1 MTKCCYKN
9 PVEGLTMSQYANL
22 NQKLK
27 NIFQI
32 DRPDLDFGIYRILNA
47 RRNEISDY
55 LDNRLR
61 AKVETYLTDAKSDVH
76 DSQLESITNQI
87 KDEFGK
93 RAFDEAGKLV
103 NETAIESSLGQQY
116 QELRDHADSSFDQA
130 QVFSH
135 LYTFFSR
142 YYDEGDF
149 ISQRRYKGDTYA
161 IPYSGEEV
169 MLHWA
174 NKDQYYT
181 KSGEMFSNY
190 RIRFNSIGESDK
202 SVLFRLLSADTAK
215 DNQKDNDKNRRFVI
229 LSNPKTVT
237 RTDEE
242 GEEYEETV
250 HPIELNDAGDEL
262 TVWFEYAIM
271 DSKAKQDKLNTEAHG
286 DILANTKVDTAW
298 ATLLKHPAPTEK
310 QADRD
315 LLRKHLDTYTQKNT
329 ADYFIHKDLGKFLN
343 NELDFY
349 IKNEVMHLDDVVN
362 SSGFIEIERQLAL
375 IKCLRKIGREL
386 IDFLAS
392 LENFQK
398 KLWLKKKFVVSSHY
412 CITLDRVDESL
423 YSEIADNEAQW
434 QQWESLGFKVAD
446 DSLPHW
452 GSSHYLKEHPYLM
465 VDTSLFDLE
474 FKAKLL
480 NNIDD
485 LDEQTDGLI
494 IHGDNFQALNLMQ
507 EKFQSKVDT
516 VYIDPPYNTS
526 ASEII
531 YKNSYKHSSWLSLL
545 HSRLLLSKNLMT
557 EKGNICVTIDD
568 LEVNILGQLLDSIFG
583 KDNQAGIVPIRS
595 NPSGRPSERGFA
607 LTHEYAFFYGNSEL
621 SSISRISRTAEQLA
635 RFNEKDSDGIF
646 EYRNLR
652 REGSNSNREDGQK
665 QYYPI
670 FVDLKEG
677 TVRIPLMVW
686 NEDKREWLLQENAK
700 ANESVV
706 FPNNDQGIE
715 KNWRWSME
723 HVKEDYSQFLARIPR
738 NGTPQVYYKYRPK
751 TLGTTPLTL
760 WIDSKYSAT
769 EHGTKTLK
777 DLFKE
782 YSFSYPKSI
791 YAVLDSIGVSGA
803 FDNPNC
809 FVLDYFAGSGT
820 TAHATILSNRK
831 DDGNRKYILV
841 EQGEYFNTVLKPR
854 IQKVV
859 YSEYWK
865 NGQPLLLKGKG
876 VNNHINSYKGISH
889 CLKVVKL
896 ESYEDTLNN
905 LELSRNSA
913 QNDLFGDLT
922 PAQKD
927 DYLMHYMLNIESKDS
942 LLNVAD
948 FATPFDYQLKITA
961 DSAGAYTVQNVDLID
976 TFNYL
981 IGLKVRNIDY
991 QLDRGFV
998 QVDGHLRTGELVT
1011 IFWRDC
1017 EQIGYDELDKT
1028 LQKLRIN
1035 ALDSE
1040 YQQIYVNGD
1049 HNINTKLTS
1058 TDGNER
1064 QLKVRS
1070 IEQVFL
1076 ERMFAE

>member
-1 MTKCCYKN
+1 
-9 PVEGLTMSQYANL
+9 MSQYANL

-55 LDNRLR
+55 LDNRLK
-61 AKVETYLTDAKSDVH
+61 AKVETYLTDAKSDIH
-76 DSQLESITNQI
+76 DSQLESITTQI

-93 RAFDEAGKLV
+93 RAFDEAGNLV

-190 RIRFNSIGESDK
+190 RIRFNSIGEPDK

-215 DNQKDNDKNRRFVI
+215 DNQKDNDKSRRFVI
-229 LSNPKTVT
+229 LSKPKTVA

-250 HPIELNDAGDEL
+250 YPIELNDAGDEL
-262 TVWFEYAIM
+262 TVWFEYAVM
-271 DSKAKQDKLNTEAHG
+271 DSKARQDKLNIQAHD
-286 DILANTKVDTAW
+286 DILENTKITTAW

-392 LENFQK
+392 LEDFQK

-412 CITLDRVDESL
+412 CITLDRVDEEL
-423 YSEIADNEAQW
+423 YEDIANNAEQW
-434 QQWESLGFKVAD
+434 QQWQDLGFKVEND
-446 DSLPHW
+446 KVSKW
-452 GSSHYLKEHPYLM
+452 GSEDYLQSHTYLM
-465 VDTSLFDLE
+465 VDSSLFNLG

-480 NNIDD
+480 KGIDD

-494 IHGDNFQALNLMQ
+494 INSDNFQALNLMQ
-507 EKFQSKVDT
+507 EKYEGRVKYN
-516 VYIDPPYNTS
+516 YIDPPYNTNS
-526 ASEII
+526 TPIL
-531 YKNSYKHSSWLSLL
+531 YKNEYKHSSWLT
-545 HSRLLLSKNLMT
+545 LLSNRLILGKNLLT
-557 EKGNICVTIDD
+557 QSGIQSVAIDD
-568 LEVNILGQLLDSIFG
+568 SEENNLNFILKDIFIDYRLSKITIVHNPKGSITKDFNRTHEYCLFLTPDDKGKYIQRSLEENDTPRKMRRWGENSLRTERRLSFYPIYLNQSGEIIKIGTVPEEDYHPIAKNIIINDEIEVWPIDQNGIERRWNFGLDSI
-583 KDNQAGIVPIRS
+583 KS
-595 NPSGRPSERGFA
+595 NLNRIAAMKVNDEYDLFV
-607 LTHEYAFFYGNSEL
+607 THEETVPKTVWKGGEYDAGKYGNSLLINLLGQKIFDFPKSINLVEKCVYL
-621 SSISRISRTAEQLA
+621 ST
-635 RFNEKDSDGIF
+635 
-646 EYRNLR
+646 
-652 REGSNSNREDGQK
+652 SNSN
-665 QYYPI
+665 
-670 FVDLKEG
+670 
-677 TVRIPLMVW
+677 
-686 NEDKREWLLQENAK
+686 
-700 ANESVV
+700 
-706 FPNNDQGIE
+706 
-715 KNWRWSME
+715 
-723 HVKEDYSQFLARIPR
+723 
-738 NGTPQVYYKYRPK
+738 
-751 TLGTTPLTL
+751 
-760 WIDSKYSAT
+760 
-769 EHGTKTLK
+769 K
-777 DLFKE
+777 D
-782 YSFSYPKSI
+782 I
-791 YAVLDSIGVSGA
+791 
-803 FDNPNC
+803 
-809 FVLDYFAGSGT
+809 VLDYFAGSGT
-820 TAHATILSNRK
+820 TAHAAINLNRE
-831 DDGNRKYILV
+831 DGGNRKYILV
-841 EQGEYFNTVLKPR
+841 EQGEYFDTVLKPR

-859 YSEYWK
+859 YSEGWK
-865 NGQPLLLKGKG
+865 GGKPLLPKSKSSGSTE
-876 VNNHINSYKGISH
+876 NPYKGISH

-905 LELSRNSA
+905 LELNRSPA

-922 PAQKD
+922 PAQQD
-927 DYLMHYMLNIESKDS
+927 DYLMHYMLDIESKES

-948 FATPFDYQLKITA
+948 FANPFDYQLKITA

-1011 IFWRDC
+1011 VFWRDC

>member
-1 MTKCCYKN
+1 
-9 PVEGLTMSQYANL
+9 MSQYANL

-55 LDNRLR
+55 LDNRLK

-93 RAFDEAGKLV
+93 RAFDEAGNLV

-215 DNQKDNDKNRRFVI
+215 DNQKDNDKSRRFVI
-229 LSNPKTVT
+229 LSKPKTVT

-262 TVWFEYAIM
+262 TVWFEYAVM
-271 DSKAKQDKLNTEAHG
+271 DSKAKQDKLNLQAHD
-286 DILANTKVDTAW
+286 DILDDPKVTTAW
-298 ATLLKHPAPTEK
+298 ANLLKHPAPTEK
-310 QADRD
+310 QSDRD
-315 LLRKHLDTYTQKNT
+315 LLREHLDTYTQKNT

-423 YSEIADNEAQW
+423 YSEISDNETQW

-452 GSSHYLKEHPYLM
+452 GSSYYLKEHPYLM
-465 VDTSLFDLE
+465 VDTSLFELG
-474 FKAKLL
+474 FKANLL
-480 NNIDD
+480 NSIDE

-494 IHGDNFQALNLMQ
+494 IHGDNFQSLSLMQ
-507 EKFQSKVDT
+507 EK
-516 VYIDPPYNTS
+516 YNS
-526 ASEII
+526 
-531 YKNSYKHSSWLSLL
+531 
-545 HSRLLLSKNLMT
+545 
-557 EKGNICVTIDD
+557 
-568 LEVNILGQLLDSIFG
+568 
-583 KDNQAGIVPIRS
+583 
-595 NPSGRPSERGFA
+595 
-607 LTHEYAFFYGNSEL
+607 
-621 SSISRISRTAEQLA
+621 
-635 RFNEKDSDGIF
+635 
-646 EYRNLR
+646 
-652 REGSNSNREDGQK
+652 
-665 QYYPI
+665 
-670 FVDLKEG
+670 
-677 TVRIPLMVW
+677 
-686 NEDKREWLLQENAK
+686 
-700 ANESVV
+700 
-706 FPNNDQGIE
+706 
-715 KNWRWSME
+715 
-723 HVKEDYSQFLARIPR
+723 
-738 NGTPQVYYKYRPK
+738 
-751 TLGTTPLTL
+751 
-760 WIDSKYSAT
+760 
-769 EHGTKTLK
+769 
-777 DLFKE
+777 
-782 YSFSYPKSI
+782 
-791 YAVLDSIGVSGA
+791 
-803 FDNPNC
+803 
-809 FVLDYFAGSGT
+809 
-820 TAHATILSNRK
+820 
-831 DDGNRKYILV
+831 
-841 EQGEYFNTVLKPR
+841 
-854 IQKVV
+854 
-859 YSEYWK
+859 
-865 NGQPLLLKGKG
+865 
-876 VNNHINSYKGISH
+876 
-889 CLKVVKL
+889 
-896 ESYEDTLNN
+896 
-905 LELSRNSA
+905 
-913 QNDLFGDLT
+913 
-922 PAQKD
+922 
-927 DYLMHYMLNIESKDS
+927 
-942 LLNVAD
+942 
-948 FATPFDYQLKITA
+948 
-961 DSAGAYTVQNVDLID
+961 
-976 TFNYL
+976 
-981 IGLKVRNIDY
+981 
-991 QLDRGFV
+991 
-998 QVDGHLRTGELVT
+998 
-1011 IFWRDC
+1011 
-1017 EQIGYDELDKT
+1017 
-1028 LQKLRIN
+1028 
-1035 ALDSE
+1035 
-1040 YQQIYVNGD
+1040 
-1049 HNINTKLTS
+1049 
-1058 TDGNER
+1058 
-1064 QLKVRS
+1064 
-1070 IEQVFL
+1070 
-1076 ERMFAE
+1076 

>member
-93 RAFDEAGKLV
+93 RAFDEAGNLV

-190 RIRFNSIGESDK
+190 RIRFNSVGESDK

-215 DNQKDNDKNRRFVI
+215 DNQKDNDKSRRFVI
-229 LSNPKTVT
+229 LSKPKMVT

-262 TVWFEYAIM
+262 TVWFEYAVM
-271 DSKAKQDKLNTEAHG
+271 DSKARQDKLNTEAHD
-286 DILANTKVDTAW
+286 DILANTTVSTAW
-298 ATLLKHPAPTEK
+298 ANLLKHPAPTEK
-310 QADRD
+310 QADRN

-349 IKNEVMHLDDVVN
+349 IKNEVMHLDDVIN
-362 SSGFIEIERQLAL
+362 SSGFIEIEHQLAL

-392 LENFQK
+392 LEDFQK

-412 CITLDRVDESL
+412 CITLDRVDEAL
-423 YSEIADNEAQW
+423 YGEIADNEAQW

-452 GSSHYLKEHPYLM
+452 GSSHYLEEHPYLM
-465 VDTSLFDLE
+465 VDTSLFELG

-480 NNIDD
+480 NSIDD

-494 IHGDNFQALNLMQ
+494 INSDNFQALSLMQ
-507 EKFQSKVDT
+507 EKYKGRVKYN
-516 VYIDPPYNTS
+516 YIDPPYNTNS
-526 ASEII
+526 TPIL
-531 YKNSYKHSSWLSLL
+531 YKNEYKHSSWLTLMSNRLVLGKNLL
-545 HSRLLLSKNLMT
+545 TQNGIQSVAIDDSEENNLNFILKDIFLGYRLSKITIVHNPKGSITKDFNRTHEYCLFLTPDDKGKYIQRSLEENDTPRKMRRWGENSLRTERRLSFYPIYLNLSG
-557 EKGNICVTIDD
+557 EVVRIGEVPEDSFHPIAKNVILNDEIEVWPIDQNNI
-568 LEVNILGQLLDSIFG
+568 ERRWNFGLDSI
-583 KDNQAGIVPIRS
+583 KS
-595 NPSGRPSERGFA
+595 NLDRIKAIKANDEYDLFV
-607 LTHEYAFFYGNSEL
+607 THEQTVPKTVWKGGEYDAGKYGNSL
-621 SSISRISRTAEQLA
+621 LI
-635 RFNEKDSDGIF
+635 
-646 EYRNLR
+646 NLL
-652 REGSNSNREDGQK
+652 GQK
-665 QYYPI
+665 I
-670 FVDLKEG
+670 FD
-677 TVRIPLMVW
+677 
-686 NEDKREWLLQENAK
+686 
-700 ANESVV
+700 
-706 FPNNDQGIE
+706 F
-715 KNWRWSME
+715 
-723 HVKEDYSQFLARIPR
+723 
-738 NGTPQVYYKYRPK
+738 
-751 TLGTTPLTL
+751 
-760 WIDSKYSAT
+760 
-769 EHGTKTLK
+769 
-777 DLFKE
+777 
-782 YSFSYPKSI
+782 PKSI
-791 YAVLDSIGVSGA
+791 NLVKKCIYLSTFNSDSETI
-803 FDNPNC
+803 
-809 FVLDYFAGSGT
+809 LDYFAGSGT
-820 TAHATILSNRK
+820 TAHATISLNRE
-831 DDGNRKYILV
+831 DGGNRKYILV
-841 EQGEYFNTVLKPR
+841 EQGEYFDTVVKPR

-859 YSEYWK
+859 YSEDWK
-865 NGQPLLLKGKG
+865 DGRPSLPKSNNEENI
-876 VNNHINSYKGISH
+876 VNHYDGISH

-905 LELSRNSA
+905 LELNRSNT
-913 QNDLFGDLT
+913 QNDLFNDLT
-922 PAQKD
+922 PAQQD
-927 DYLMHYMLNIESKDS
+927 DYLMHYMLDIESKDS

-948 FATPFDYQLKITA
+948 FANPFDYQLKITA
-961 DSAGAYTVQNVDLID
+961 DSAGAYTVQNIDLID

-1011 IFWRDC
+1011 VFWRDC
-1017 EQIGYDELDKT
+1017 EKIGYDELDNT

-1049 HNINTKLTS
+1049 HNINTKLIS

>member
-229 LSNPKTVT
+229 LSKPKTVT

-262 TVWFEYAIM
+262 TVWFEYAVM
-271 DSKAKQDKLNTEAHG
+271 DSKARQDKLNTAAHD
-286 DILANTKVDTAW
+286 DILANTKVSTAW

-310 QADRD
+310 QNDRD

-423 YSEIADNEAQW
+423 YSEISDNETQW

-452 GSSHYLKEHPYLM
+452 GSSYYLKEHPYLM
-465 VDTSLFDLE
+465 VDTSLFELG

-480 NNIDD
+480 NSIDD

-494 IHGDNFQALNLMQ
+494 INSDNFQALNFMQ
-507 EKFQSKVDT
+507 EKYREQVQCI
-516 VYIDPPYNTS
+516 YIDPPYNAKS
-526 ASEII
+526 SEIL
-531 YKNSYKHSSWLSLL
+531 YKNTFKHSSWLSLIQ
-545 HSRLLLSKNLMT
+545 SRLPLSKNLMDSSGT
-557 EKGNICVTIDD
+557 FVMAIDENEQIRLGLLLENEFTDKIITCVS
-568 LEVNILGQLLDSIFG
+568 LMHNPG
-583 KDNQAGIVPIRS
+583 GIQGS
-595 NPSGRPSERGFA
+595 NFSY
-607 LTHEYAFFYGNSEL
+607 THEYAYFIYPDNPKSIGLKKRDESNRVALRDWGGEESKRSTAKNCFYPIYTKDDKVIKFGDVCLDDFHPNANEVEGDYVVIYPIDNDGVERKWRNSRNSVEG
-621 SSISRISRTAEQLA
+621 I
-635 RFNEKDSDGIF
+635 FNELEVSKVNGRYNV
-646 EYRNLR
+646 YRNKSYYRQKTIWDDSLY
-652 REGSNSNREDGQK
+652 NSNVYGSK
-665 QYYPI
+665 
-670 FVDLKEG
+670 
-677 TVRIPLMVW
+677 
-686 NEDKREWLLQENAK
+686 LLGD
-700 ANESVV
+700 VM
-706 FPNNDQGIE
+706 GE
-715 KNWRWSME
+715 K
-723 HVKEDYSQFLARIPR
+723 L
-738 NGTPQVYYKYRPK
+738 
-751 TLGTTPLTL
+751 
-760 WIDSKYSAT
+760 
-769 EHGTKTLK
+769 
-777 DLFKE
+777 
-782 YSFSYPKSI
+782 FSYPKSLYTVI
-791 YAVLDSIGVSGA
+791 DSIKASTNL
-803 FDNPNC
+803 FEEPTI
-809 FVLDYFAGSGT
+809 LDYFAGSGT
-820 TAHATILSNRK
+820 SAHAVINLNRSDNRK
-831 DDGNRKYILV
+831 RKFILV
-841 EQGEYFNTVLKPR
+841 EQGEYFDTVLKPR

-859 YSEYWK
+859 YSEDWK
-865 NGQPLLLKGKG
+865 EGEPSLTKTKNDEST
-876 VNNHINSYKGISH
+876 VNPYQGISH
-889 CLKVVKL
+889 CLKVIKL
-896 ESYEDTLNN
+896 ESYEDALNN
-905 LELSRNSA
+905 LELNRSPA
-913 QNDLFGDLT
+913 QNDLFADLT

-948 FATPFDYQLKITA
+948 FANPFDYQLKITA

-1011 IFWRDC
+1011 VFWRDC

>member
-1 MTKCCYKN
+1 
-9 PVEGLTMSQYANL
+9 MSQYANL

-47 RRNEISDY
+47 RRREISDY
-55 LDNRLR
+55 LDNRLKT
-61 AKVETYLTDAKSDVH
+61 KVETYLADAKSDVH

-87 KDEFGK
+87 KEEFGK
-93 RAFDEAGKLV
+93 RAFDDAGNLV
-103 NETAIESSLGQQY
+103 SDTAMESPLGEQY
-116 QELRDHADSSFDQA
+116 AQLREHSDSSFDQA

-190 RIRFNSIGESDK
+190 RIRFNSIGEPDK

-215 DNQKDNDKNRRFVI
+215 DNQKDNDKNRRFVM
-229 LSNPKTVT
+229 LSQPKTIT
-237 RTDEE
+237 HTDEE

-262 TVWFEYAIM
+262 TVWFEYAVM
-271 DSKAKQDKLNTEAHG
+271 DSKAKQDKLNLQAHD
-286 DILANTKVDTAW
+286 DILDNTKVTTAW
-298 ATLLKHPAPTEK
+298 ANLLKHPAPTEK
-310 QADRD
+310 QSDRD

-386 IDFLAS
+386 IEFLAS

-423 YSEIADNEAQW
+423 YSEIAENEAQW

-452 GSSHYLKEHPYLM
+452 GSSQYLEEHPYLM
-465 VDTSLFDLE
+465 VDTSLFELG

-480 NNIDD
+480 NSIDD
-485 LDEQTDGLI
+485 LDEQTDGI
-494 IHGDNFQALNLMQ
+494 VFSGDNFQALNLIQ
-507 EKFQSKVDT
+507 EKYKQSIQCIH
-516 VYIDPPYNTS
+516 IDPPYNTGS
-526 ASEII
+526 GGFL
-531 YKNSYKHSSWLSLL
+531 YKNGYLASSWLSFMESRIDLSMPLMLNESGIYQCHIDEYEISNLNKLFKQKNFSLTDNIIWNKKNPMMGGKGLASQHEYIILATNYSDAIYGLSENNKLITTKADELL
-545 HSRLLLSKNLMT
+545 TKYN
-557 EKGNICVTIDD
+557 
-568 LEVNILGQLLDSIFG
+568 EVNEDMRQEFRDWVRKQKTFTGGEKAYHLIEDDGRVYRLVAMSWPNPNPAPEQFFIPLIHPVTGKPCSVPTRGWSRSPEKMRELTDKNEIAFG
-583 KDNQAGIVPIRS
+583 VDETTQPQRKIYLTKDTKKA
-595 NPSGRPSERGFA
+595 
-607 LTHEYAFFYGNSEL
+607 L
-621 SSISRISRTAEQLA
+621 SSIISNGAKGKVEL
-635 RFNEKDSDGIF
+635 EKIGLDFTYAHPVMLYMELIDSG
-646 EYRNLR
+646 
-652 REGSNSNREDGQK
+652 
-665 QYYPI
+665 
-670 FVDLKEG
+670 
-677 TVRIPLMVW
+677 
-686 NEDKREWLLQENAK
+686 LLNAK
-700 ANESVV
+700 K
-706 FPNNDQGIE
+706 GI
-715 KNWRWSME
+715 
-723 HVKEDYSQFLARIPR
+723 
-738 NGTPQVYYKYRPK
+738 
-751 TLGTTPLTL
+751 
-760 WIDSKYSAT
+760 
-769 EHGTKTLK
+769 
-777 DLFKE
+777 
-782 YSFSYPKSI
+782 
-791 YAVLDSIGVSGA
+791 
-803 FDNPNC
+803 
-809 FVLDYFAGSGT
+809 VLDYFGGSGT
-820 TAHATILSNRK
+820 SAHATIELNREDK
-831 DDGNRKYILV
+831 GSRKYILV
-841 EQGEYFNTVLKPR
+841 EQGEYFDTVLKPR

-859 YSEYWK
+859 YSEDWK
-865 NGQPLLLKGKG
+865 GGKPLSKGKSDG
-876 VNNHINSYKGISH
+876 GIVNPYKGISH

-905 LELSRNSA
+905 LELNRSPA
-913 QNDLFGDLT
+913 QNDLFADLT
-922 PAQKD
+922 PAQQD
-927 DYLMHYMLNIESKDS
+927 DYLMHYMLDIESKES

-948 FATPFDYQLKITA
+948 FANPFDYQLKITA

-991 QLDRGFV
+991 QLKQGYV
-998 QVDGHLRTGELVT
+998 QVVGHLRTGEFVT
-1011 IFWRDC
+1011 VFWRDC
-1017 EQIGYDELDKT
+1017 ERIGYDKLNQLLDT
-1028 LQKLRIN
+1028 LSIN
-1035 ALDSE
+1035 PNDKE
-1040 YQQIYVNGD
+1040 YRYIYVNGD
-1049 HNINTKLTS
+1049 HNINSKLS
-1058 TDGNER
+1058 KKDDGSSE
-1064 QLKVRS
+1064 LKVRS

>member
-1 MTKCCYKN
+1 MTECCYKN

-32 DRPDLDFGIYRILNA
+32 DRPDLDFGIYRILNT

-93 RAFDEAGKLV
+93 RAFDEAGNLV

-215 DNQKDNDKNRRFVI
+215 DNQKDNDKSRRFVI
-229 LSNPKTVT
+229 LSKPKTVT

-242 GEEYEETV
+242 GEEYEEII
-250 HPIELNDAGDEL
+250 HPIELNEAGDEL
-262 TVWFEYAIM
+262 TVWFEYAVM
-271 DSKAKQDKLNTEAHG
+271 DSKSKQDKLNTEAHD
-286 DILANTKVDTAW
+286 DILANTKVSTAW
-298 ATLLKHPAPTEK
+298 ANLLKHPAPTEK
-310 QADRD
+310 QNDRD

-452 GSSHYLKEHPYLM
+452 GSCHYLKEHPYLM
-465 VDTSLFDLE
+465 VDTSLFELG

-480 NNIDD
+480 NSIDD

-494 IHGDNFQALNLMQ
+494 INSDNFQALNLMQ
-507 EKFQSKVDT
+507 EKYEGRVKYN
-516 VYIDPPYNTS
+516 YIDPPYNTNS
-526 ASEII
+526 TPIL
-531 YKNSYKHSSWLSLL
+531 YKNEYKHSSWLT
-545 HSRLLLSKNLMT
+545 LLSNRLILGKNLLT
-557 EKGNICVTIDD
+557 QSGIQSVAIDD
-568 LEVNILGQLLDSIFG
+568 SEENNLNFILKDIFIDYRLSKITIVHNPKGSITKDFNRTHEYCLFLTPDDKGKYIQRSLEENDTPRKMRRWGENSLRTERRLSFYPIYLNQSGEIIKVGTVPEDDYHPIAKNTIINDEIEVWPIDQNGIERRWNFGLDSI
-583 KDNQAGIVPIRS
+583 KS
-595 NPSGRPSERGFA
+595 NLNRIAAMKVNDEYDLFV
-607 LTHEYAFFYGNSEL
+607 THEETVPKTVWKGGEYDAGKYGNSLLINLLGQKIFDFPKSINLVEKCVYL
-621 SSISRISRTAEQLA
+621 ST
-635 RFNEKDSDGIF
+635 
-646 EYRNLR
+646 
-652 REGSNSNREDGQK
+652 SNSN
-665 QYYPI
+665 
-670 FVDLKEG
+670 
-677 TVRIPLMVW
+677 
-686 NEDKREWLLQENAK
+686 
-700 ANESVV
+700 
-706 FPNNDQGIE
+706 
-715 KNWRWSME
+715 
-723 HVKEDYSQFLARIPR
+723 
-738 NGTPQVYYKYRPK
+738 
-751 TLGTTPLTL
+751 
-760 WIDSKYSAT
+760 
-769 EHGTKTLK
+769 K
-777 DLFKE
+777 D
-782 YSFSYPKSI
+782 I
-791 YAVLDSIGVSGA
+791 
-803 FDNPNC
+803 
-809 FVLDYFAGSGT
+809 VLDYFAGSGT
-820 TAHATILSNRK
+820 TAHATISLNRK
-831 DDGNRKYILV
+831 DDGNRRYILV
-841 EQGEYFNTVLKPR
+841 EQGEYFDTVLKPR

-859 YSEYWK
+859 YSEDWK
-865 NGQPLLLKGKG
+865 GGKPALPKSKSDEST
-876 VNNHINSYKGISH
+876 VNSYKGISH

-905 LELSRNSA
+905 LELNRSPA

-922 PAQKD
+922 PAQQD

-948 FATPFDYQLKITA
+948 FANPFDYQLKITA
-961 DSAGAYTVQNVDLID
+961 DSAGAYTVQNIDLID

-981 IGLKVRNIDY
+981 IGLKVKNVNY
-991 QLDRGFV
+991 QLKRGFV
-998 QVDGHLRTGELVT
+998 EVFGDLLNGDSVAV
-1011 IFWRDC
+1011 IWRDC
-1017 EQIGYDELDKT
+1017 NIIGYEELDEL
-1028 LQKLRIN
+1028 LQTLRIN
-1035 ALDSE
+1035 PLDHD
-1040 YQQIYVNGD
+1040 YKYIYINGD
-1049 HNINTKLTS
+1049 HNINSKLIKKA
-1058 TDGNER
+1058 DGSSEI
-1064 QLKVRS
+1064 KVRS

>member
-9 PVEGLTMSQYANL
+9 PVKGLTMSQYANL

-55 LDNRLR
+55 LDNRLK
-61 AKVETYLTDAKSDVH
+61 AKVETYLTDAKSDIH
-76 DSQLESITNQI
+76 DSQLESITTQI

-93 RAFDEAGKLV
+93 RAFDEAGNLT

-190 RIRFNSIGESDK
+190 RIRFNSVGESDK

-215 DNQKDNDKNRRFVI
+215 DNQKDNDKSRRFVI
-229 LSNPKTVT
+229 LSKPKTLT

-242 GEEYEETV
+242 GDEYEETV
-250 HPIELNDAGDEL
+250 HPIELNGAGDEL
-262 TVWFEYAIM
+262 TVWFEYAVM
-271 DSKAKQDKLNTEAHG
+271 DSKARQDKLNTEAHD
-286 DILANTKVDTAW
+286 DILENTKVDTAW

-362 SSGFIEIERQLAL
+362 SSGFLEIERQLAL

-412 CITLDRVDESL
+412 CITLDRVDEEL
-423 YSEIADNEAQW
+423 YEDIANNSEQW
-434 QQWESLGFKVAD
+434 QQWQELGLKVEDEAL
-446 DSLPHW
+446 SKW
-452 GSSHYLKEHPYLM
+452 GNEAYLRSHPYLM

-480 NNIDD
+480 NSIND

-494 IHGDNFQALNLMQ
+494 IHSDNFQALNLMQ

-526 ASEII
+526 ASEIL
-531 YKNSYKHSSWLSLL
+531 YKNGYKHSSWMTFVNNALILG
-545 HSRLLLSKNLMT
+545 KNLMQPDT
-557 EKGNICVTIDD
+557 GMLCATIDD
-568 LEVNILGQLLDSIFG
+568 VEQKSFSQIIESNFG
-583 KDNQAGIVPIRS
+583 EIAGTLAIRIK
-595 NPSGRPSERGFA
+595 PSGRPIPNGFA
-607 LTHEYAFFYGNSEL
+607 LSHEYAIFARRNPNQPIARLKHNEDQIARYREVDDKGRFFWESFRKAGS
-621 SSISRISRTAEQLA
+621 
-635 RFNEKDSDGIF
+635 
-646 EYRNLR
+646 
-652 REGSNSNREDGQK
+652 GSNRRDRPTM
-665 QYYPI
+665 YYPFYLNLESNI
-670 FVDLKEG
+670 
-677 TVRIPLMVW
+677 VRIPDLEFDEDSQEYTTITTLSP
-686 NEDKREWLLQENAK
+686 NEIIVYPIKDDGSEGRWYFGLDRALTVESEFKATLQDDG
-700 ANESVV
+700 SY
-706 FPNNDQGIE
+706 
-715 KNWRWSME
+715 R
-723 HVKEDYSQFLARIPR
+723 
-738 NGTPQVYYKYRPK
+738 VYYRRRPNAGIQP
-751 TLGTTPLTL
+751 TSM
-760 WIDSKYSAT
+760 WFDAKYSAT
-769 EHGTKTLK
+769 EHGTALLK
-777 DLFKE
+777 DI
-782 YSFSYPKSI
+782 YGRQNSFSYPKSI
-791 YAVLDSIGVSGA
+791 HAVKDCLIVSGFLESKKSIA
-803 FDNPNC
+803 
-809 FVLDYFAGSGT
+809 LDYYGGSGT
-820 TAHATILSNRK
+820 TAHATIELNREDNGK
-831 DDGNRKYILV
+831 RKYILV

-859 YSEYWK
+859 YSEEWSE
-865 NGQPLLLKGKG
+865 GKPSLIQSKSDEST
-876 VNNHINSYKGISH
+876 VNPYQGISH

-905 LELSRNSA
+905 LELNRSPA

-922 PAQKD
+922 PAQQE

-942 LLNVAD
+942 ILNVAD
-948 FATPFDYQLKITA
+948 FANPFDYQLKITA
-961 DSAGAYTVQNVDLID
+961 DSAGAYTLQNVDLID

-1011 IFWRDC
+1011 VFWRDC

-1049 HNINTKLTS
+1049 HNINTKLIS

>member
-116 QELRDHADSSFDQA
+116 QELRDHADSNFDQA

-229 LSNPKTVT
+229 LSKPKTVT

-262 TVWFEYAIM
+262 TVWFEYAVM
-271 DSKAKQDKLNTEAHG
+271 DSKARQDKLNTEAHD
-286 DILANTKVDTAW
+286 DILANTTVSTAW

-386 IDFLAS
+386 VDFLAS

-434 QQWESLGFKVAD
+434 QQWESLGFKIAD

-452 GSSHYLKEHPYLM
+452 GSSQYLKEHPYLM
-465 VDTSLFDLE
+465 VDTSLFELG

-480 NNIDD
+480 NSLDD

-494 IHGDNFQALNLMQ
+494 IHGDNFQSLNLMQ
-507 EKFQSKVDT
+507 EKYNNSIKCI
-516 VYIDPPYNTS
+516 YIDPPYNTS
-526 ASEII
+526 ASEIN
-531 YKNSYKHSSWLSLL
+531 YKNGYKHSSWNSLMFDRMQMSY
-545 HSRLLLSKNLMT
+545 HLLNNL
-557 EKGNICVTIDD
+557 GVQIFTIDD
-568 LEVNILGQLLDSIFG
+568 YEIENSIFIHKTIFG
-583 KDNQAGIVPIRS
+583 GENHLANVPIRN
-595 NPSGRPSERGFA
+595 NPQGRSTVSGFA
-607 LTHEYAFFYGNSEL
+607 VNHEYALFYRKSPELKTIGRLERNESQNS
-621 SSISRISRTAEQLA
+621 RY
-635 RFNEKDSDGIF
+635 NETDNDGKKF
-646 EYRNLR
+646 LWENFRKT
-652 REGSNSNREDGQK
+652 GTDSNRLDRPK
-665 QYYPI
+665 QFYPI
-670 FVDLKEG
+670 WIMQDDSMY
-677 TVRIPLMVW
+677 IPSIEW
-686 NEDKREWLLQENAK
+686 NDSLNKWEVTDENKFKHELL
-700 ANESVV
+700 
-706 FPNNDQGIE
+706 P
-715 KNWRWSME
+715 
-723 HVKEDYSQFLARIPR
+723 
-738 NGTPQVYYKYRPK
+738 
-751 TLGTTPLTL
+751 
-760 WIDSKYSAT
+760 IDSTGSERVWKWGVERTKNQIDLIKFEWQKNKIEIYRKNYLNDKGMLPSTWWEAPKYAAGS
-769 EHGTKTLK
+769 HGTNLLTS
-777 DLFKE
+777 LFTSE
-782 YSFSYPKSI
+782 RLFDFPKS
-791 YAVLDSIGVSGA
+791 YKAVLDCLKIA
-803 FDNPNC
+803 ELQNNQ

-820 TAHATILSNRK
+820 TGHAAIALNREDNGK
-831 DDGNRKYILV
+831 RKYILV
-841 EQGEYFNTVLKPR
+841 EQGEYFYTVLKPR

-859 YSEYWK
+859 YSEDWK
-865 NGQPLLLKGKG
+865 DGQPLLPKSKDAD
-876 VNNHINSYKGISH
+876 NPINPFNGISH

-905 LELSRNSA
+905 LELNRSPA
-913 QNDLFGDLT
+913 QNDLFADLT

-927 DYLMHYMLNIESKDS
+927 DYLMHYMLDIESKES

-948 FATPFDYQLKITA
+948 FANPFDYQLKITA

-991 QLDRGFV
+991 QLKQGYV
-998 QVDGHLRTGELVT
+998 QVVGHLRTGEFVT
-1011 IFWRDC
+1011 VFWRDC
-1017 EQIGYDELDKT
+1017 ERIGYDKLNQLLDT
-1028 LQKLRIN
+1028 LSIN
-1035 ALDSE
+1035 PNDKE
-1040 YQQIYVNGD
+1040 YRYIYVNGD
-1049 HNINTKLTS
+1049 HNINSKLS
-1058 TDGNER
+1058 KKDDGSSE
-1064 QLKVRS
+1064 LKVRS

>member
-1 MTKCCYKN
+1 
-9 PVEGLTMSQYANL
+9 MSQYANL

-47 RRNEISDY
+47 RRREISDY
-55 LDNRLR
+55 LDNRLKT
-61 AKVETYLTDAKSDVH
+61 KVETYLADAKSDVH

-87 KDEFGK
+87 KEEFGK
-93 RAFDEAGKLV
+93 RAFDDADNLVSEA
-103 NETAIESSLGQQY
+103 AIESPLGQQY
-116 QELRDHADSSFDQA
+116 AQLREHSDSSFDQA

-190 RIRFNSIGESDK
+190 RIRFNSIGEPDK

-215 DNQKDNDKNRRFVI
+215 DNQKDNDKNRRFII
-229 LSNPKTVT
+229 LSQPKTIT
-237 RTDEE
+237 HTDED
-242 GEEYEETV
+242 GEEYEEVV

-262 TVWFEYAIM
+262 TVWFEYAVM
-271 DSKAKQDKLNTEAHG
+271 DSKAKQDKLNKQAHD
-286 DILANTKVDTAW
+286 DILDNPKVSAAW

-315 LLRKHLDTYTQKNT
+315 LLLKHLDTYTQKNT

-362 SSGFIEIERQLAL
+362 SSGFLEIERQLAL

-386 IDFLAS
+386 IEFLAS

-412 CITLDRVDESL
+412 CITLDRVDEAL
-423 YSEIADNEAQW
+423 YSDIADNEDQW

-452 GSSHYLKEHPYLM
+452 GSIQYLEEHPYLM
-465 VDTSLFDLE
+465 VDTSLFELD

-494 IHGDNFQALNLMQ
+494 IHGDNFQALNILNDKYYCQ
-507 EKFQSKVDT
+507 IDT
-516 VYIDPPYNTS
+516 LYYDPPYNTS
-526 ASEII
+526 ESSFI
-531 YKNSYKHSSWLSLL
+531 YKNNFKESSWLAMIQ
-545 HSRLLLSKNLMT
+545 SRLEISKFLLNNTGIVNICIDDFELSKLQNLMDT
-557 EKGNICVTIDD
+557 VFGQENRLGNLVVEI
-568 LEVNILGQLLDSIFG
+568 
-583 KDNQAGIVPIRS
+583 K
-595 NPSGRPSERGFA
+595 PSGRTNDYYLATSHEYSLIYAKDINNSENINFFDLSEEQKKAYKYKDDEGRYKWRDFMRTGGYSTPSERP
-607 LTHEYAFFYGNSEL
+607 NS
-621 SSISRISRTAEQLA
+621 
-635 RFNEKDSDGIF
+635 F
-646 EYRNLR
+646 
-652 REGSNSNREDGQK
+652 
-665 QYYPI
+665 YPI
-670 FVDLKEG
+670 FY
-677 TVRIPLMVW
+677 
-686 NEDKREWLLQENAK
+686 
-700 ANESVV
+700 NESENKISVSQNSSDYIKVLPIDSSGNYRVWRKTIPSLQAHLDKNEIRVV
-706 FPNNDQGIE
+706 KRVDDSYRVEII
-715 KNWRWSME
+715 
-723 HVKEDYSQFLARIPR
+723 DRIKK
-738 NGTPQVYYKYRPK
+738 GTRPK
-751 TLGTTPLTL
+751 SVWVG
-760 WIDSKYSAT
+760 SKYDASS
-769 EHGTKTLK
+769 HGSKLIK
-777 DLFKE
+777 KLIPDSDF
-782 YSFSYPKSI
+782 SFPKSFYTTLNNI
-791 YAVLDSIGVSGA
+791 SLSVAENTDAVIADI
-803 FDNPNC
+803 
-809 FVLDYFAGSGT
+809 FAGSGT
-820 TAHATILSNRK
+820 TAHATIALNRE

-859 YSEYWK
+859 YSADWK
-865 NGQPLLLKGKG
+865 DGQPLLPKGSDAD
-876 VNNHINSYKGISH
+876 NASNAYNGISH

-905 LELSRNSA
+905 LELSRSQA
-913 QNDLFGDLT
+913 QEDLFGDLT
-922 PAQKD
+922 PTQQD
-927 DYLMHYMLNIESKDS
+927 DYLMHYMLDIESKDS

-948 FATPFDYQLKITA
+948 FANPFDYQLKITA
-961 DSAGAYTVQNVDLID
+961 DSAGAYTVQNIDLID

-991 QLDRGFV
+991 QLKQGYV
-998 QVDGHLRTGELVT
+998 QVVGHLRTGEFVT
-1011 IFWRDC
+1011 VFWRDC
-1017 EQIGYDELDKT
+1017 ERIGYDKLNQLLDT
-1028 LQKLRIN
+1028 LSIN
-1035 ALDSE
+1035 PNDKE
-1040 YQQIYVNGD
+1040 YRYIYVNGD
-1049 HNINTKLTS
+1049 HNINSKLS
-1058 TDGNER
+1058 KKDDGSSE
-1064 QLKVRS
+1064 LKVRS

>member
-1 MTKCCYKN
+1 
-9 PVEGLTMSQYANL
+9 MSQYANL

-55 LDNRLR
+55 LDNRLK
-61 AKVETYLTDAKSDVH
+61 AKVETYLKDAKSDVH

-93 RAFDEAGKLV
+93 RAFDEAGNLV

-190 RIRFNSIGESDK
+190 RIRFNSIGEPDK

-215 DNQKDNDKNRRFVI
+215 DNQKDNDKSRRFVI
-229 LSNPKTVT
+229 LSKPKTLT

-242 GEEYEETV
+242 GEEYEEIV

-262 TVWFEYAIM
+262 TVWFEYAVM
-271 DSKAKQDKLNTEAHG
+271 DSKAKQDKLNLQAHD
-286 DILANTKVDTAW
+286 DILDNTKVTTAW
-298 ATLLKHPAPTEK
+298 ATLLKHPEPTEK
-310 QADRD
+310 QSDRD

-386 IDFLAS
+386 IEFLAS

-412 CITLDRVDESL
+412 CITLDRVDEAL
-423 YSEIADNEAQW
+423 YSEIADNEIQW

-446 DSLPHW
+446 DSLPYW
-452 GSSHYLKEHPYLM
+452 GSSQYLEEHPYLM
-465 VDTSLFDLE
+465 VDTSLFELG

-480 NNIDD
+480 NSIDD

-494 IHGDNFQALNLMQ
+494 IHSDNFQALSLIQ
-507 EKFQSKVDT
+507 EKYSKKIDCVH
-516 VYIDPPYNTS
+516 IDPPYNTETS
-526 ASEII
+526 GFL
-531 YKNSYKHSSWLSLL
+531 YKNNYRHSSWLTFMNQNLSLTKDL
-545 HSRLLLSKNLMT
+545 VSANSFLQCHIDENEYESLFKVISDVGYNSAGTIVWDKQNPMLGRKGVATQHEYVICCASEDNPIMINNPNVYTALDKAKLLIDGNNGKVDQEVQKSFSSWVSKQKDFSGGDKAYKLIEDDGRVFRGVAMGAPEYRKDPKFHIPLVHPVTGMECPVPPNGWSRTPETLQDL
-557 EKGNICVTIDD
+557 ID
-568 LEVNILGQLLDSIFG
+568 NNQILWG
-583 KDNQAGIVPIRS
+583 KDHTTQPQKKVYINYDSKKQI
-595 NPSGRPSERGFA
+595 
-607 LTHEYAFFYGNSEL
+607 
-621 SSISRISRTAEQLA
+621 SSIIQDATSGKKVL
-635 RFNEKDSDGIF
+635 DPL
-646 EYRNLR
+646 NL
-652 REGSNSNREDGQK
+652 S
-665 QYYPI
+665 
-670 FVDLKEG
+670 
-677 TVRIPLMVW
+677 
-686 NEDKREWLLQENAK
+686 
-700 ANESVV
+700 
-706 FPNNDQGIE
+706 FP
-715 KNWRWSME
+715 
-723 HVKEDYSQFLARIPR
+723 YSHPTSLY
-738 NGTPQVYYKYRPK
+738 NV
-751 TLGTTPLTL
+751 LHNV
-760 WIDSKYSAT
+760 IDSGST
-769 EHGTKTLK
+769 
-777 DLFKE
+777 
-782 YSFSYPKSI
+782 
-791 YAVLDSIGVSGA
+791 VLD
-803 FDNPNC
+803 F
-809 FVLDYFAGSGT
+809 FAGSGT
-820 TAHATILSNRK
+820 TAHSLIDLYRLYSKQIR
-831 DDGNRKYILV
+831 YILV
-841 EQGEYFNTVLKPR
+841 EQGEHFHTTLKPR
-854 IQKVV
+854 IQKIV
-859 YSEYWK
+859 YSEEWRSGVPTISKDSNK
-865 NGQPLLLKGKG
+865 N
-876 VNNHINSYKGISH
+876 NSTNPCNGISH
-889 CLKVVKL
+889 CLKIVKL

-905 LELSRNSA
+905 LELKRSPA
-913 QNDLFGDLT
+913 QNDLFADLT
-922 PAQKD
+922 SAQQD

-948 FATPFDYQLKITA
+948 FANPFDYQLKITA

-1011 IFWRDC
+1011 VFWRDC

-1028 LQKLRIN
+1028 LKKLRIN

-1058 TDGNER
+1058 TDGSER

>member
-93 RAFDEAGKLV
+93 RAFDEAGNLV

-116 QELRDHADSSFDQA
+116 QELRAHADSSFDQA

-190 RIRFNSIGESDK
+190 RIRFNSIGESEK

-229 LSNPKTVT
+229 LSKPKTVT
-237 RTDEE
+237 RTDEG

-250 HPIELNDAGDEL
+250 HPLELNDAGDEL
-262 TVWFEYAIM
+262 TVWFEYAVM
-271 DSKAKQDKLNTEAHG
+271 DSKARQDKLNTEAHD
-286 DILANTKVDTAW
+286 DILAHTKVSTAW
-298 ATLLKHPAPTEK
+298 ASLLKHPAPTEK
-310 QADRD
+310 QSDRD

-434 QQWESLGFKVAD
+434 QQWESLGFKIAD
-446 DSLPHW
+446 DSLAHW

-465 VDTSLFDLE
+465 VDTSLFDLG

-480 NNIDD
+480 NSIDD

-494 IHGDNFQALNLMQ
+494 IHSDNFQALNLMQ
-507 EKFQSKVDT
+507 EKYQSKVDT

-526 ASEII
+526 ASEIL
-531 YKNSYKHSSWLSLL
+531 YKNGYKHSSWMTFVNNALI
-545 HSRLLLSKNLMT
+545 LSKNLMQPDT
-557 EKGNICVTIDD
+557 GMLCATIDD
-568 LEVNILGQLLDSIFG
+568 VEQKSFSQIIESNFG
-583 KDNQAGIVPIRS
+583 EIAGTLAIRIK
-595 NPSGRPSERGFA
+595 PSGRPIPNGFA
-607 LTHEYAFFYGNSEL
+607 LSHEYAIFARRNPNQPIARLKHNEDQIARYREVDDKGRFFWEMF
-621 SSISRISRTAEQLA
+621 RKA
-635 RFNEKDSDGIF
+635 
-646 EYRNLR
+646 
-652 REGSNSNREDGQK
+652 GSNSSRSNRPTM
-665 QYYPI
+665 YYPFYLDEDSGI
-670 FVDLKEG
+670 L
-677 TVRIPLMVW
+677 RIPSLEFDDATQAYTT
-686 NEDKREWLLQENAK
+686 EDSPNIREIVIYPVKDDGSDGCWYFGLERALSLESEFKSILQDDG
-700 ANESVV
+700 SY
-706 FPNNDQGIE
+706 
-715 KNWRWSME
+715 R
-723 HVKEDYSQFLARIPR
+723 
-738 NGTPQVYYKYRPK
+738 VYYRRRPN
-751 TLGTTPLTL
+751 TGIQPTSM
-760 WIDSKYSAT
+760 WFDAKYSAT
-769 EHGTKTLK
+769 EHGTALLK
-777 DLFKE
+777 DIYGKQN
-782 YSFSYPKSI
+782 SFSYPKSI
-791 YAVLDSIGVSGA
+791 HAVKDCLTVSGFLESKKSIA
-803 FDNPNC
+803 
-809 FVLDYFAGSGT
+809 LDYYGGSGT
-820 TAHATILSNRK
+820 TAHATIELNREDNGK
-831 DDGNRKYILV
+831 RKYILV

-859 YSEYWK
+859 YSEEWSEGKPSLIQSK
-865 NGQPLLLKGKG
+865 NDESIENP
-876 VNNHINSYKGISH
+876 YKGISH

-905 LELSRNSA
+905 LELNRSSA
-913 QNDLFGDLT
+913 QNDLFADLT
-922 PAQKD
+922 PAHKD
-927 DYLMHYMLNIESKDS
+927 DYLMHYMLDIESKES

-948 FATPFDYQLKITA
+948 FANPFDYQLKITA

-991 QLDRGFV
+991 QLERGYV
-998 QVDGHLRTGELVT
+998 QVVGHLRTGEFVT
-1011 IFWRDC
+1011 VLWRDC
-1017 EQIGYDELDKT
+1017 STVDYEALDKI
-1028 LQKLRIN
+1028 LDKLSIN
-1035 ALDSE
+1035 PNDKE
-1040 YQQIYVNGD
+1040 YKYIYINGD
-1049 HNINTKLTS
+1049 HNINSKLTKKD
-1058 TDGNER
+1058 DGSIEI
-1064 QLKVRS
+1064 KVRS

>member
-1 MTKCCYKN
+1 MTECCYKN

-93 RAFDEAGKLV
+93 RAFDEAGNLV

-229 LSNPKTVT
+229 LSKPKTVT

-262 TVWFEYAIM
+262 TVWFEYAVM
-271 DSKAKQDKLNTEAHG
+271 DSKARQDKLNTEAHD
-286 DILANTKVDTAW
+286 DILANTTVSTAW

-310 QADRD
+310 QSDRD

-412 CITLDRVDESL
+412 CITLDRVDEEL
-423 YSEIADNEAQW
+423 YGDIANNPEQW
-434 QQWESLGFKVAD
+434 QQWEDLGFKVGND
-446 DSLPHW
+446 KVSKW
-452 GSSHYLKEHPYLM
+452 GSEDYLQSHLYLM
-465 VDTSLFDLE
+465 VDTSLFDLS

-480 NNIDD
+480 NSIDD
-485 LDEQTDGLI
+485 LDDQTDGLI

-507 EKFQSKVDT
+507 EKYQSKVDT

-526 ASEII
+526 ASEIL
-531 YKNSYKHSSWLSLL
+531 YKNGYKHSSWLSLI
-545 HSRLLLSKNLMT
+545 HDRNNVSRKFLKNNGLF
-557 EKGNICVTIDD
+557 CVTIDD
-568 LEVNILGQLLDSIFG
+568 LEVANLQQLMNYDFG
-583 KDNQAGIVPIRS
+583 KDNNLGNIVIRN
-595 NPSGRPSERGFA
+595 NPSGRSTTKGVSIA
-607 LTHEYAFFYGNSEL
+607 HEYALIYGKGSESQVGRL
-621 SSISRISRTAEQLA
+621 GRNEAQTA
-635 RFNEKDSDGIF
+635 RYNEEDQTGKF
-646 EYRNLR
+646 EWVNFRKH
-652 REGSNSNREDGQK
+652 GGTKEDAPSMF
-665 QYYPI
+665 YPI
-670 FVDLKEG
+670 IVSDDKFRLPEIEWDAFKKEWIINEVIKSNEIILYPIDENGLERRWKWGVDRFKEKVEEFKVDLDRNKE
-677 TVRIPLMVW
+677 
-686 NEDKREWLLQENAK
+686 K
-700 ANESVV
+700 AIYLKARM
-706 FPNNDQGIE
+706 NDEG
-715 KNWRWSME
+715 
-723 HVKEDYSQFLARIPR
+723 VL
-738 NGTPQVYYKYRPK
+738 
-751 TLGTTPLTL
+751 PLT
-760 WIDSKYSAT
+760 WWDDKKYSAT
-769 EHGTKTLK
+769 SNGTNLLK
-777 DLFKE
+777 NYFKSLN
-782 YSFSYPKSI
+782 SFTYPKSI
-791 YAVLDSIGVSGA
+791 YAVIDTIKILSNNLDNSENLI
-803 FDNPNC
+803 
-809 FVLDYFAGSGT
+809 LDYFSGSGT
-820 TAHATILSNRK
+820 TAHATISLNRE

-841 EQGEYFNTVLKPR
+841 EQGEYFDTVLKPR
-854 IQKVV
+854 LQKVV
-859 YSEYWK
+859 YSEDWK
-865 NGQPLLLKGKG
+865 NGKPTLPKSKSDESI
-876 VNNHINSYKGISH
+876 VNPYKGISH

-922 PAQKD
+922 PGQKD

-1011 IFWRDC
+1011 VFWRDC

>member
-1 MTKCCYKN
+1 
-9 PVEGLTMSQYANL
+9 MSQYANL

-47 RRNEISDY
+47 RRREISDY
-55 LDNRLR
+55 LDNRLKT
-61 AKVETYLTDAKSDVH
+61 KVETYLADAKSDVH

-87 KDEFGK
+87 KEEFGK
-93 RAFDEAGKLV
+93 RAFDDAGNLV
-103 NETAIESSLGQQY
+103 SDTAMESPLGEQY
-116 QELRDHADSSFDQA
+116 AQLREHSDSSFDQA

-190 RIRFNSIGESDK
+190 RIRFNSIGEPDK

-229 LSNPKTVT
+229 LSKPKTVT
-237 RTDEE
+237 RTDED

-262 TVWFEYAIM
+262 TVWFEYAVM
-271 DSKAKQDKLNTEAHG
+271 DSKARQDKLNTEAHD
-286 DILANTKVDTAW
+286 DILANNKVSAAW

-310 QADRD
+310 QSDRD

-386 IDFLAS
+386 IEFLAS

-412 CITLDRVDESL
+412 CITLDRVDEAL
-423 YSEIADNEAQW
+423 YSDIADNEAQW

-452 GSSHYLKEHPYLM
+452 GSTQYLEEHPYLM
-465 VDTSLFDLE
+465 VDTSLFDLA

-480 NNIDD
+480 NSIDD
-485 LDEQTDGLI
+485 LDEQTEGLI
-494 IHGDNFQALNLMQ
+494 IHSDNFQALNLMQ
-507 EKFQSKVDT
+507 ENFQEKVQC
-516 VYIDPPYNTS
+516 VYIDPPYNTGDDGF
-526 ASEII
+526 I
-531 YKNSYKHSSWLSLL
+531 YKDKYKSSTWLSMFNDRFELISELL
-545 HSRLLLSKNLMT
+545 KADGLTFCSIGDHEQEYLASLIRQNFLKSSLFATLIWEKKKKGSFLSGHIASMKDYVLCIAKDIDRFEGLVGEVATGT
-557 EKGNICVTIDD
+557 ETYPCV
-568 LEVNILGQLLDSIFG
+568 N
-583 KDNQAGIVPIRS
+583 AS
-595 NPSGRPSERGFA
+595 NPREIRRIEPGIASKYRESDFILASGSTISAGSMNLILKSDLVIKDSVLIEPLEIEGNWRYSQSSMN
-607 LTHEYAFFYGNSEL
+607 EYAEL
-621 SSISRISRTAEQLA
+621 
-635 RFNEKDSDGIF
+635 NELYITQDL
-646 EYRNLR
+646 YLR
-652 REGSNSNREDGQK
+652 RIVNHPR
-665 QYYPI
+665 Y
-670 FVDLKEG
+670 
-677 TVRIPLMVW
+677 
-686 NEDKREWLLQENAK
+686 KR
-700 ANESVV
+700 
-706 FPNNDQGIE
+706 
-715 KNWRWSME
+715 
-723 HVKEDYSQFLARIPR
+723 
-738 NGTPQVYYKYRPK
+738 
-751 TLGTTPLTL
+751 
-760 WIDSKYSAT
+760 
-769 EHGTKTLK
+769 LK
-777 DLFKE
+777 DLLPRVGSAGESDFRAYDIDNLNLYGWGSNEDANDELFQLLGKQYE
-782 YSFSYPKSI
+782 IPYPKPSKLI
-791 YAVLDSIGVSGA
+791 TLLLASVRKKEGLYAD
-803 FDNPNC
+803 F
-809 FVLDYFAGSGT
+809 FAGSGT
-820 TAHATILSNRK
+820 SAHAVINLNRE
-831 DDGNRKYILV
+831 DNGNRKYLLV
-841 EQGEYFNTVLKPR
+841 EQGEYFDTVVKPR

-859 YSEYWK
+859 YSEDWK
-865 NGQPLLLKGKG
+865 GGKPILSKSKSDE
-876 VNNHINSYKGISH
+876 NPYKGISH

-905 LELSRNSA
+905 LELNRSPA
-913 QNDLFGDLT
+913 QNDLFADLT

-927 DYLMHYMLNIESKDS
+927 DYLMHYMLDIESKDS

-948 FATPFDYQLKITA
+948 FANPFDYQLKITA
-961 DSAGAYTVQNVDLID
+961 DSAGAYTVQNIDLID

-991 QLDRGFV
+991 QLKQGYV
-998 QVDGHLRTGELVT
+998 QVVGHLRTGEFVT
-1011 IFWRDC
+1011 VFWRDV
-1017 EQIGYDELDKT
+1017 EKVNYEALDKIMN
-1028 LQKLRIN
+1028 KLSIN
-1035 ALDSE
+1035 PKDEE
-1040 YQQIYVNGD
+1040 YKYIYVNGD
-1049 HNINTKLTS
+1049 HNINSKLIKKA
-1058 TDGNER
+1058 DGSSEI
-1064 QLKVRS
+1064 KVRS

>member
-9 PVEGLTMSQYANL
+9 PVKGLTMSQYANL

-55 LDNRLR
+55 LDNRLK
-61 AKVETYLTDAKSDVH
+61 AKVETYLTDAKSDIH
-76 DSQLESITNQI
+76 DSQLESITTQI

-93 RAFDEAGKLV
+93 RAFDEAGNLV

-190 RIRFNSIGESDK
+190 RIRFNSIGEPDK

-215 DNQKDNDKNRRFVI
+215 DNQKDNNKSRRFVI
-229 LSNPKTVT
+229 LSKPKTLT

-250 HPIELNDAGDEL
+250 HPIEINNAGDEL
-262 TVWFEYAIM
+262 TVWFEYAVM
-271 DSKAKQDKLNTEAHG
+271 DSKARQDKLNTEAHD
-286 DILANTKVDTAW
+286 DILANTTVSTAW
-298 ATLLKHPAPTEK
+298 ANLLKHPAPTEK

-362 SSGFIEIERQLAL
+362 SSGFLEIERQLAL

-446 DSLPHW
+446 DSLAHW
-452 GSSHYLKEHPYLM
+452 GNSHYLKEHPYLM
-465 VDTSLFDLE
+465 VDTSLFDLG

-480 NNIDD
+480 NSIDD

-494 IHGDNFQALNLMQ
+494 INSDNFQALNTINSR
-507 EKFQSKVDT
+507 FNGSVDGI
-516 VYIDPPYNTS
+516 YIDPPYNS
-526 ASEII
+526 DGMEII
-531 YKNSYKHSSWLSLL
+531 YKNGYKHSSWCSLIQ
-545 HSRLLLSKNLMT
+545 SRLEVGSKFLNEQGIL
-557 EKGNICVTIDD
+557 VSTIDES
-568 LEVNILGQLLDSIFG
+568 EVTNLDKILAQTMTGYQIRPTIIEYNHRGRVKSNFSI
-583 KDNQAGIVPIRS
+583 
-595 NPSGRPSERGFA
+595 
-607 LTHEYAFFYGNSEL
+607 THEYGLWAIPEGKDL
-621 SSISRISRTAEQLA
+621 VSRTAETA
-635 RFNEKDSDGIF
+635 EDIR
-646 EYRNLR
+646 RNLR
-652 REGSNSNREDGQK
+652 RTGTDSLRSDSPSMFYGIVVDKVSLKITDVLEALPLGEKIPITETENE
-665 QYYPI
+665 YIVYPI
-670 FVDLKEG
+670 D
-677 TVRIPLMVW
+677 
-686 NEDKREWLLQENAK
+686 DY
-700 ANESVV
+700 
-706 FPNNDQGIE
+706 GIE
-715 KNWRWSME
+715 RRWYYGRDRVIREKNQDVWA
-723 HVKEDYSQFLARIPR
+723 KIIKGAF
-738 NGTPQVYYKYRPK
+738 QVHYQKAGKKKMRK
-751 TLGTTPLTL
+751 SVWVG
-760 WIDSKYSAT
+760 SKYDAST
-769 EHGTKTLK
+769 YGSELLNK
-777 DLFKE
+777 LFGMNKIE
-782 YSFSYPKSI
+782 FSFPKSI
-791 YAVLDSIGVSGA
+791 FAVKDCLLSLNNQDNATFLD
-803 FDNPNC
+803 F
-809 FVLDYFAGSGT
+809 FAGSGT
-820 TAHATILSNRK
+820 TAHATIALNRE
-831 DDGNRKYILV
+831 DEGSRKYILV
-841 EQGEYFNTVLKPR
+841 EQGEYFDTVVKPR

-859 YSEYWK
+859 YSGDWK
-865 NGQPLLLKGKG
+865 DGQPLLPKSKDAD
-876 VNNHINSYKGISH
+876 NPINLFNGISH

-905 LELSRNSA
+905 LELNRSPA
-913 QNDLFGDLT
+913 QNDLFADLT
-922 PAQKD
+922 PAQQD
-927 DYLMHYMLNIESKDS
+927 DYLMHYMLDIESKES
-942 LLNVAD
+942 LLNVTD
-948 FATPFDYQLKITA
+948 FANPFDYQLKITA

-1011 IFWRDC
+1011 VFWRNC
-1017 EQIGYDELDKT
+1017 EQIGYDELDNT

>member
-76 DSQLESITNQI
+76 DSQLESITTQI

-93 RAFDEAGKLV
+93 RAFDEAGNLV

-215 DNQKDNDKNRRFVI
+215 DNQKDNDKSRRFVI
-229 LSNPKTVT
+229 LSKPKTVT

-262 TVWFEYAIM
+262 TVWFEYAVM
-271 DSKAKQDKLNTEAHG
+271 DSKARQDKLNTEAHD
-286 DILANTKVDTAW
+286 DILENTKVDTAW

-310 QADRD
+310 QSDRD

-452 GSSHYLKEHPYLM
+452 GSSQYLEEHPYLM
-465 VDTSLFDLE
+465 VDTSLFELG

-480 NNIDD
+480 NSIDD

-494 IHGDNFQALNLMQ
+494 INSDNLQALNLIEGKNAQ
-507 EKFQSKVDT
+507 ALDFI
-516 VYIDPPYNTS
+516 YIDPPYNTVHS
-526 ASEII
+526 KIL
-531 YKNSYKHSSWLSLL
+531 YKNNFEHSSWLTLLNQTISTSVSLL
-545 HSRLLLSKNLMT
+545 KNDT
-557 EKGNICVTIDD
+557 SSFGVAIDD
-568 LEVNILGQLLDSIFG
+568 YEFKNALDLVKLNFPSLELSTIVINHHPQGSGGRISRTHEYYIVASSPTAPALLGKPKDDVEEDRSFMRSGTGENNFRYGRWKSFYAILVDDEGNAIRTEDPPEIDANYPINKTEDNLSRVYPINSKGEERVWRSSYVTGAKRVADGEIFITKQGSVKQKIFHEDKRETLFSNWVGTDFNAGVQGTNVLNDLGLGGKFDYPKSLKTLETSFWMQSFG
-583 KDNQAGIVPIRS
+583 KDNFRMI
-595 NPSGRPSERGFA
+595 
-607 LTHEYAFFYGNSEL
+607 
-621 SSISRISRTAEQLA
+621 
-635 RFNEKDSDGIF
+635 
-646 EYRNLR
+646 
-652 REGSNSNREDGQK
+652 
-665 QYYPI
+665 
-670 FVDLKEG
+670 
-677 TVRIPLMVW
+677 
-686 NEDKREWLLQENAK
+686 
-700 ANESVV
+700 
-706 FPNNDQGIE
+706 
-715 KNWRWSME
+715 
-723 HVKEDYSQFLARIPR
+723 
-738 NGTPQVYYKYRPK
+738 
-751 TLGTTPLTL
+751 
-760 WIDSKYSAT
+760 
-769 EHGTKTLK
+769 
-777 DLFKE
+777 
-782 YSFSYPKSI
+782 
-791 YAVLDSIGVSGA
+791 
-803 FDNPNC
+803 
-809 FVLDYFAGSGT
+809 DYFAGSGT
-820 TAHATILSNRK
+820 SAHAVINLNRE
-831 DDGNRKYILV
+831 DNGNRNYILV
-841 EQGEYFNTVLKPR
+841 EQGEYFDTVVKPR
-854 IQKVV
+854 IQKVI
-859 YSEYWK
+859 YSGNWED
-865 NGQPLLLKGKG
+865 GQPLLL
-876 VNNHINSYKGISH
+876 NSKDTDNSSNPFNGISH

-905 LELSRNSA
+905 LELNRSPA
-913 QNDLFGDLT
+913 QNDLFSDLT
-922 PAQKD
+922 PVQQD
-927 DYLMHYMLNIESKDS
+927 DYLMHYMLDIESKES

-948 FATPFDYQLKITA
+948 FANPFDYQLKITA
-961 DSAGAYTVQNVDLID
+961 DSAGAYTVQNIDLID

-1011 IFWRDC
+1011 VFWRDC

-1049 HNINTKLTS
+1049 HNINTKLIS

>member
-1 MTKCCYKN
+1 
-9 PVEGLTMSQYANL
+9 MSQYANL

-47 RRNEISDY
+47 RRREISDY
-55 LDNRLR
+55 LDNRLKT
-61 AKVETYLTDAKSDVH
+61 KVETYLADAKSDVH

-87 KDEFGK
+87 KEEFGK
-93 RAFDEAGKLV
+93 RAFDEAGNLV
-103 NETAIESSLGQQY
+103 NDAAIESSLGQQY
-116 QELRDHADSSFDQA
+116 QELRDHSDNSFDQA

-229 LSNPKTVT
+229 LSKPKTVT

-262 TVWFEYAIM
+262 TVWFEYAVM

-412 CITLDRVDESL
+412 CITLDRVDEDL
-423 YSEIADNEAQW
+423 YDDIANNPEQW
-434 QQWESLGFKVAD
+434 QQWEDLGLKVEDDSVSDWGKVAY
-446 DSLPHW
+446 LE
-452 GSSHYLKEHPYLM
+452 SHSYLM
-465 VDTSLFDLE
+465 VDTSLYDTS
-474 FKAKLL
+474 FKAKLV
-480 NNIDD
+480 NTIND

-494 IHGDNFQALNLMQ
+494 IHGDNFQALNLLQ
-507 EKFQSKVDT
+507 EKYQEKIQC
-516 VYIDPPYNTS
+516 VYIDPPYN
-526 ASEII
+526 APNSEIA
-531 YKNSYKHSSWLSLL
+531 YKNNFKHSSFLSLID
-545 HSRLLLSKNLMT
+545 SRLELSKNLINKT
-557 EKGNICVTIDD
+557 GAHVVAIDKH
-568 LEVNILGQLLDSIFG
+568 EVNG
-583 KDNQAGIVPIRS
+583 V
-595 NPSGRPSERGFA
+595 
-607 LTHEYAFFYGNSEL
+607 
-621 SSISRISRTAEQLA
+621 
-635 RFNEKDSDGIF
+635 
-646 EYRNLR
+646 
-652 REGSNSNREDGQK
+652 NRLITEH
-665 QYYPI
+665 
-670 FVDLKEG
+670 
-677 TVRIPLMVW
+677 
-686 NEDKREWLLQENAK
+686 
-700 ANESVV
+700 
-706 FPNNDQGIE
+706 FPNNNNTVVSVEHNRKGVMGDFFSYTNEYAIFSISEYRKGLNKVQRDPKDFEYSNFRNWGGESLRTDAANCFYAVYVKDSEVIGFGDVWFDESRHPEGANVQQADGSIAVYPIDSSGIE
-715 KNWRWSME
+715 RKWRYERGTVEGIINKLKVDIDKKTGVIQIKLAKTDDQFKTVWYGPKYNAGDNGTRLSKRNMGL
-723 HVKEDYSQFLARIPR
+723 DLSQF
-738 NGTPQVYYKYRPK
+738 
-751 TLGTTPLTL
+751 
-760 WIDSKYSAT
+760 D
-769 EHGTKTLK
+769 
-777 DLFKE
+777 
-782 YSFSYPKSI
+782 YPKSVFNTKDAV
-791 YAVLDSIGVSGA
+791 YAVSDSDDI
-803 FDNPNC
+803 
-809 FVLDYFAGSGT
+809 VLDYFAGSGT
-820 TAHATILSNRK
+820 TAQSIITLNREQNLE
-831 DDGNRKYILV
+831 DPNYLDRKYILV
-841 EQGEYFNTVLKPR
+841 DQGEYFDTVLKPR
-854 IQKVV
+854 IQKVI
-859 YSEYWK
+859 YSAEWK
-865 NGQPLLLKGKG
+865 DGQPLLPKKIEDEA
-876 VNNHINSYKGISH
+876 NPYQGIGH

-905 LELSRNSA
+905 LELNRSQA
-913 QNDLFGDLT
+913 QEDLFGDLT
-922 PAQKD
+922 PAQQD
-927 DYLMHYMLNIESKDS
+927 DYLMHYILDIESKNS

-948 FATPFDYQLKITA
+948 FANPFDYQLKITA
-961 DSAGAYTVQNVDLID
+961 DSAGAYTVQNIDLID

-991 QLDRGFV
+991 QLRQGYV
-998 QVDGHLRTGELVT
+998 QVVGHLRTGEFVT
-1011 IFWRDC
+1011 VFWRDV
-1017 EQIGYDELDKT
+1017 EKVNYETLDKIMN
-1028 LQKLRIN
+1028 KLSIN
-1035 ALDSE
+1035 PKDEE
-1040 YQQIYVNGD
+1040 YKYIYVNGD
-1049 HNINTKLTS
+1049 HNINSKLIKKA
-1058 TDGNER
+1058 DGSSEI
-1064 QLKVRS
+1064 KVRS

>member
-1 MTKCCYKN
+1 MTKYCYRNTAK
-9 PVEGLTMSQYANL
+9 GLTMSQYANL

-55 LDNRLR
+55 LDNRLK
-61 AKVETYLTDAKSDVH
+61 AKVETYLKDAKSDVH

-93 RAFDEAGKLV
+93 RAFDEAGNLV

-229 LSNPKTVT
+229 LSKPKTVT

-250 HPIELNDAGDEL
+250 HPIELNDTGDEL
-262 TVWFEYAIM
+262 TVWFEYAVM
-271 DSKAKQDKLNTEAHG
+271 DSKARQDKLNTEAHD
-286 DILANTKVDTAW
+286 DILANTKVSTVW

-310 QADRD
+310 QNDRD
-315 LLRKHLDTYTQKNT
+315 LLRKHLDSYTQKNT
-329 ADYFIHKDLGKFLN
+329 ADYFIHKDLGKFLS

-362 SSGFIEIERQLAL
+362 NSGFIEIERQLAL

-412 CITLDRVDESL
+412 CITLDRVDEEL
-423 YSEIADNEAQW
+423 YSDIANNPEQW
-434 QQWESLGFKVAD
+434 QQWQDLGFKLKDGAI
-446 DSLPHW
+446 SHW
-452 GSSHYLKEHPYLM
+452 GSEAYLQSHPYLM
-465 VDTSLFDLE
+465 VDTSLFDLS

-480 NNIDD
+480 SSIDD

-494 IHGDNFQALNLMQ
+494 INSDNFQALNILQKKHQ
-507 EKFQSKVDT
+507 EQVKCI
-516 VYIDPPYNTS
+516 YIDPPYNS
-526 ASEII
+526 PSSEIV
-531 YKNSYKHSSWLSLL
+531 YKNGFKHSSWLSLMENRIAASKPL
-545 HSRLLLSKNLMT
+545 LEESGSLICAIDENEHIRLSLALREVFTPSAYEHNTIIVRHNTKGIQGGYVSINNEFAVVVSAKNEKSNGKPIPLEKREYTNFRNWGGESERNTAKNCFYPILVKDMEIIGFGDVCDDSYHPNHNEFWDKEVIAVYPVDGNNIERKWTYALQSVEAIKHLLKVEKLSNGNYEIKKTRDKERYKTVWDDTKYIAGDYGSKVLNNIIGSKLFDFPKSLYTVIDSILMT
-557 EKGNICVTIDD
+557 TNENSTI
-568 LEVNILGQLLDSIFG
+568 
-583 KDNQAGIVPIRS
+583 
-595 NPSGRPSERGFA
+595 
-607 LTHEYAFFYGNSEL
+607 
-621 SSISRISRTAEQLA
+621 
-635 RFNEKDSDGIF
+635 
-646 EYRNLR
+646 
-652 REGSNSNREDGQK
+652 
-665 QYYPI
+665 
-670 FVDLKEG
+670 
-677 TVRIPLMVW
+677 
-686 NEDKREWLLQENAK
+686 
-700 ANESVV
+700 
-706 FPNNDQGIE
+706 
-715 KNWRWSME
+715 
-723 HVKEDYSQFLARIPR
+723 
-738 NGTPQVYYKYRPK
+738 
-751 TLGTTPLTL
+751 
-760 WIDSKYSAT
+760 
-769 EHGTKTLK
+769 
-777 DLFKE
+777 
-782 YSFSYPKSI
+782 
-791 YAVLDSIGVSGA
+791 
-803 FDNPNC
+803 
-809 FVLDYFAGSGT
+809 LDYFGGSGT
-820 TAHATILSNRK
+820 TAHATITLNRE
-831 DDGNRKYILV
+831 DGGNRKYILV
-841 EQGEYFNTVLKPR
+841 EQGEYFDIVLKPR

-859 YSEYWK
+859 YSEDWK
-865 NGQPLLLKGKG
+865 GGKPSLTKTK
-876 VNNHINSYKGISH
+876 NDESIENPYKGISH

-905 LELSRNSA
+905 LELNRSPA

-922 PAQKD
+922 PAQQD
-927 DYLMHYMLNIESKDS
+927 DYLMHYMLDIESKES

-948 FATPFDYQLKITA
+948 FANPFDYQLKITA
-961 DSAGAYTVQNVDLID
+961 DSAGAYTVQNIDLID

-1011 IFWRDC
+1011 VFWRDC

>member
-9 PVEGLTMSQYANL
+9 PVKGLTMSQYANL

-55 LDNRLR
+55 LDNRLK
-61 AKVETYLTDAKSDVH
+61 AKVETYLTDAKSDIH
-76 DSQLESITNQI
+76 DSQLESITTQI

-93 RAFDEAGKLV
+93 RAFDEAGNLV

-190 RIRFNSIGESDK
+190 RIRFNSIGEPDK

-215 DNQKDNDKNRRFVI
+215 DNQKDNDKSRRFVI
-229 LSNPKTVT
+229 LSKPKTVT
-237 RTDEE
+237 RNDEE

-250 HPIELNDAGDEL
+250 HPIELNDTGDEL
-262 TVWFEYAIM
+262 TVWFEYAVM
-271 DSKAKQDKLNTEAHG
+271 DSKARQDKLNTEAHD

-362 SSGFIEIERQLAL
+362 SSGFREIERQLAL

-423 YSEIADNEAQW
+423 YSEIAENEAQW

-446 DSLPHW
+446 DSLAHW

-465 VDTSLFDLE
+465 VDTSLFELG

-494 IHGDNFQALNLMQ
+494 IQGDNFQALNLMQ
-507 EKFQSKVDT
+507 DRYEEQVNCI
-516 VYIDPPYNTS
+516 YIDPPYNTD
-526 ASEII
+526 ATPIL
-531 YKNSYKHSSWLSLL
+531 YKNGYRHSTWLALISSRINKSIPLLTKDASISLA
-545 HSRLLLSKNLMT
+545 
-557 EKGNICVTIDD
+557 IDD
-568 LEVNILGQLLDSIFG
+568 KELSNLSSMLEHEFSQFDLY
-583 KDNQAGIVPIRS
+583 KTIVIHYPGSGTGRS
-595 NPSGRPSERGFA
+595 NVTRTHEYCLFLVPEDQDVLRGETIEKRIRERGFCRSGQG
-607 LTHEYAFFYGNSEL
+607 ENNYRYGRPNSFYAVVVNPSTLEIVRVEPSPDLNESYPVDDTEEGYKRIYPLGEDGSERCWTLSYETARDLVRDEKDILFCSPNLVIKRRYFDEASRGLL
-621 SSISRISRTAEQLA
+621 SSIWADKKFSAVSYGT
-635 RFNEKDSDGIF
+635 
-646 EYRNLR
+646 NLLT
-652 REGSNSNREDGQK
+652 SL
-665 QYYPI
+665 
-670 FVDLKEG
+670 FG
-677 TVRIPLMVW
+677 TGGV
-686 NEDKREWLLQENAK
+686 
-700 ANESVV
+700 
-706 FPNNDQGIE
+706 
-715 KNWRWSME
+715 
-723 HVKEDYSQFLARIPR
+723 
-738 NGTPQVYYKYRPK
+738 
-751 TLGTTPLTL
+751 
-760 WIDSKYSAT
+760 
-769 EHGTKTLK
+769 
-777 DLFKE
+777 
-782 YSFSYPKSI
+782 FSYPKSLFTVREALQAMSHS
-791 YAVLDSIGVSGA
+791 YSDSLI
-803 FDNPNC
+803 
-809 FVLDYFAGSGT
+809 LDYFSGSGT
-820 TAHATILSNRK
+820 TAHATISLNRE
-831 DDGNRKYILV
+831 DSSNRKYILV
-841 EQGEYFNTVLKPR
+841 EQGEYFDTVVKPR

-859 YSEYWK
+859 YSEDWK
-865 NGQPLLLKGKG
+865 GGKPSLSESK
-876 VNNHINSYKGISH
+876 NDKNEANPYYGISH

-905 LELSRNSA
+905 LELNRSPA
-913 QNDLFGDLT
+913 QNDLFADLT
-922 PAQKD
+922 PAQQD
-927 DYLMHYMLNIESKDS
+927 DYLMHYMLDIESKES
-942 LLNVAD
+942 LLNVTD
-948 FATPFDYQLKITA
+948 FANPFDYQLKITA

-1011 IFWRDC
+1011 VFWRNC
-1017 EQIGYDELDKT
+1017 EQIGYDELDNT